1 MSVVSALFQA
11 MRGRLHRP
19 PRPKVSKTSRL
30 PLSVAPIPE
39 DPEELADPGCE
50 LRIER
55 MMRAFHVNRHELEED
70 YTRILLD
77 AEMTCLRCRA
87 KRRCLRELQ
96 AGTAVANAEHFCPNA
111 DILFVFANDRD
122 LPAAFRR

>member
-19 PRPKVSKTSRL
+19 PRPKVNRL
-30 PLSVAPIPE
+30 PHSVAPVPE
-39 DPEELADPGCE
+39 GPEELADPGCE

-55 MMRAFHVNRHELEED
+55 MMRAFHVDRHELEED

-111 DILFVFANDRD
+111 DRLFVFANDREQ
-122 LPAAFRR
+122 PAAYRR